1 MKKGDEDGARDMVRR
16 LEQAERQ
23 RDRLR
28 DELRTQS
35 EETEE
40 IHEAITQMHDRLQK
54 ACSRLEL
61 LQAQMRQGE
70 ARRAINKVMVG
81 VQRANLQ
88 SEFDRISER
97 VELQAAEERSYLKL
111 DDELRGD
118 HLRRRAEDSAV
129 NDAVDDRMQKLRD
142 KMKKKK
148 EEQTS

>member
-1 MKKGDEDGARDMVRR
+1 MK
-16 LEQAERQ
+16 
-23 RDRLR
+23 
-28 DELRTQS
+28 
-35 EETEE
+35 
-40 IHEAITQMHDRLQK
+40 
-54 ACSRLEL
+54 
-61 LQAQMRQGE
+61 
-70 ARRAINKVMVG
+70 KVMVG